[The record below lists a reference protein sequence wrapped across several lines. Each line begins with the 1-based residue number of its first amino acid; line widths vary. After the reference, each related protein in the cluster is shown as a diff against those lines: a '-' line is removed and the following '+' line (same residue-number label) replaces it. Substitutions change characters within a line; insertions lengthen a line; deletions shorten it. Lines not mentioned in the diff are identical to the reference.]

1 MKKELITL
9 YKKLLFNLP
18 QTAPALKTYAIVD
31 SIRDEAVKEKILF
44 SNLNHTD
51 LWHEELFENEQEVP
65 LYLVELEKE
74 NELLDYLLNH
84 HKESIATYFISP
96 YDIDTLQSY
105 YSMFTHVNIEIEADN
120 FQKGIFGFYDPKILP
135 NYIQTLYNQEK
146 IDEFFAGIAMWLSP
160 SVEKEDELYLAF
172 RSKAGHIDD
181 VSLQLEP
188 LMEEEQPML
197 NFDDVS
203 FPTIPDLETYVHEIY
218 IDQKQLAVFEEMEKR
233 KFVDKLFEAYQ
244 EDAESFYR
252 PESLNKEYALSLIDD
267 AKKIGL
273 ESEGSIY
280 RYVWLG
286 LSITKPLNELSFYQ
300 KLLQTKEET
309 TKIHLMDQLIE
320 EIKITQQRSIKHGK
334 E

>member
-1 MKKELITL
+1 MKKEYLKI
-9 YKKLLFNLP
+9 YEALLFNLP
-18 QTAPALKTYAIVD
+18 QTTPTLKTYAIID
-31 SIRDEAVKEKILF
+31 SARDERCKESIIL
-44 SNLNHTD
+44 SGLDYVD
-51 LWHEELFENEQEVP
+51 LWHEEMFELEQQRP
-65 LYLVELEKE
+65 LYLVELQK
-74 NELLDYLLNH
+74 NNPLTQQLLEAHD
-84 HKESIATYFISP
+84 KSIATYFISP
-96 YDIDTLQSY
+96 YRLEALKSY
-105 YSMFTHVNIEIEADN
+105 YSFFTYVQIEEMQEQYAEA
-120 FQKGIFGFYDPKILP
+120 IFGFYDPNILP

-181 VSLQLEP
+181 VNLQLQP
-188 LMEEEQPML
+188 LLEEEQPML

-203 FPTIPDLETYVHEIY
+203 FPTIEDLETYVHEIY
-218 IDQKQLAVFEEMEKR
+218 IDKKQLAVFEEMEKR
-233 KFVDKLFEAYQ
+233 RFVDKLFEAYQ

-252 PESLNKEYALSLIDD
+252 PEPFNKEYALSLIED

-300 KLLQTKEET
+300 RLLQTQEET
-309 TKIHLMDQLIE
+309 IKIHLMDQLIE
-320 EIKITQQRSIKHGK
+320 EIKITQQRSIKDGK